1 MTRAALLLVDDDE
14 MSSQI
19 LGYILTDEGY
29 EADTVTTGATAVEK
43 FTEKKYD
50 LVLLD
55 YILPDMKGLEVAKM
69 LKSIKPEARIIL
81 LTGYMNNDEAGNNLY
96 DRILLKPVPPD
107 IIIRTIAEVLPGR
120 VL

>member
-19 LGYILTDEGY
+19 LGFILTDEGY

-81 LTGYMNNDEAGNNLY
+81 LTGYMNIDEAGNNLY
-96 DRILLKPVPPD
+96 DRVLLKPVPPD
-107 IIIRTIAEVLPGR
+107 IIMRTIAEVLPGR